1 MAEKPPPKACRPA
14 GREWFTLPLL
24 IAIEVYLK
32 LNAYA
37 KNLPSGQILSLDY
50 GGYEA
55 GVSWGYHENPGSAM
69 WIIVGNKWNTH
80 MSNIFS
86 KVAYF
91 IAMSGAAGLMRY
103 VFKNPVTVNLRC
115 GTLFLVAGALGNLM
129 DRLSIGAVVD
139 YWYLRV
145 ILPIIPHISLYFN
158 LSDLYI
164 DVAFASLVIAMIR
177 DDFDFENTGGG
188 PGSRLERY
196 FANGVVQAAH
206 PVEKRTSPQESGKT
220 YFHNGKDITGPGK
233 VADEISTSATESKKM
248 R

>member
-139 YWYLRV
+139 YWYLRAA
-145 ILPIIPHISLYFN
+145 LPPIKPRLSLYFN

-164 DVAFASLVIAMIR
+164 DVAFVCLIIAMIR
-177 DDFDFENTGGG
+177 DDFGFDTKSSEAI
-188 PGSRLERY
+188 RY
-196 FANGVVQAAH
+196 FTNGIVQGEPHPNVKRTAPKELGVRYFSNGVAATVTGEVVDETASSSNE
-206 PVEKRTSPQESGKT
+206 PKKT
-220 YFHNGKDITGPGK
+220 
-233 VADEISTSATESKKM
+233 